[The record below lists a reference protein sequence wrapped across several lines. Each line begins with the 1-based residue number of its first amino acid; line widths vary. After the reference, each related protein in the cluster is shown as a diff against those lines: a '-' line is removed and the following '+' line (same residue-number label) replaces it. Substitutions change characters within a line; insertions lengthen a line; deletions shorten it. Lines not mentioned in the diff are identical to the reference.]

1 MNQLLF
7 TFPIENIDGHFSW
20 SCVMAIMNSATLQ
33 IGVHVFQIG
42 IFLVLDQEVRWPE
55 NVASLYLMF

>member
-1 MNQLLF
+1 
-7 TFPIENIDGHFSW
+7 
-20 SCVMAIMNSATLQ
+20 MAIMNSATLQ